1 MSHKMGLL
9 AGANGWHQSI
19 FHINGFLML
28 DLNDIALF
36 VHVVRSGSFAGAARR
51 LGVPSN
57 TVSRRVQGLEEQLGT
72 RLLQRSTRKLTLT
85 SAGEEFNQ
93 RCAGAVD
100 GLVEAGQELTNGN
113 QEPSG
118 LVRVAAPAD
127 FFDFFA
133 MDWVAEFLAANPRVR
148 LAFVLSDSKADLI
161 ADRIDVAF
169 RGGRLQDSEYIGR
182 QVLCDGNDG
191 LVASP
196 SYLAARGAP
205 STLQDLASHDGVAFA
220 PPGGHHVTWR
230 LAGPDGVDEDVQ
242 VAARFSGN
250 TAQALRKA
258 TVAGLGITLLPRAIV
273 KMDLQ
278 AGRLVPVLPQFHC
291 PGHGLNVLY
300 PSRRHLPLAVSA
312 FIDLVVAKLSELDAA
327 PILLRA

>member
-1 MSHKMGLL
+1 
-9 AGANGWHQSI
+9 
-19 FHINGFLML
+19 ML

-36 VHVVRSGSFAGAARR
+36 VQVVRSGSFAEAARR

-57 TVSRRVQGLEEQLGT
+57 TVSRRVQGLEEHLGT

-85 SAGEEFNQ
+85 SAGEEFNA
-93 RCAGAVD
+93 RCADAVA
-100 GLVEAGQELTNGN
+100 GLFEAGQELSSGS

-127 FFDFFA
+127 FLDMFV
-133 MDWVAEFLAANPRVR
+133 MEWVAEFLTTYPRVR
-148 LAFVLSDSKADLI
+148 LALVLSDSMTDLI
-161 ADRIDVAF
+161 EDRIDVAF
-169 RGGRLQDSEYIGR
+169 RGGLLEDSEYVGR
-182 QVLCDGNDG
+182 QVLCAGNDG

-196 SYLAARGAP
+196 GYLAARGAP
-205 STLQDLASHDGVAFA
+205 NTLQDLLEHDCVTIAQLSSA
-220 PPGGHHVTWR
+220 PVTWR
-230 LAGPDGVDEDVQ
+230 LARADGVDEVVQ

-258 TVAGLGITLLPRAIV
+258 ALAGLGIALLPRAILM
-273 KMDLQ
+273 KDLQ
-278 AGRLVPVLPQFHC
+278 AGSLVPVLPEYQR

-312 FIDLVVAKLSELDAA
+312 FIDLVVEKLSELDATLT
-327 PILLRA
+327 PLRT

>member
-1 MSHKMGLL
+1 
-9 AGANGWHQSI
+9 
-19 FHINGFLML
+19 ML

-36 VHVVRSGSFAGAARR
+36 VHVVRSGSFAAAARH

-57 TVSRRVQGLEEQLGT
+57 TVSRRVLGLEEHLGT

-85 SAGEEFNQ
+85 SAGEEFNA
-93 RCAGAVD
+93 RCAGAVT
-100 GLVEAGQELTNGN
+100 GLLEAGQQLSSAS

-127 FFDFFA
+127 FLDLFV
-133 MDWVAEFLAANPRVR
+133 MEWVAEFLSTYPRVR
-148 LAFVLSDSKADLI
+148 LALVLSDSMVDLI

-169 RGGRLQDSEYIGR
+169 RGGPLEDSEYVGR
-182 QVLCDGNDG
+182 QVLSAGNDG

-196 SYLAARGAP
+196 SYIAARGAP
-205 STLQDLASHDGVAFA
+205 STLQDLLEHDCVTFVQ
-220 PPGGHHVTWR
+220 PGNSHVTWR
-230 LAGPDGVDEDVQ
+230 LARSDGIVEAVQ

-258 TVAGLGITLLPRAIV
+258 TLAGLGITLLPRAILM
-273 KMDLQ
+273 KDLQ
-278 AGRLVPVLPQFHC
+278 AGRLVPVLPEYQR
-291 PGHGLNVLY
+291 PGHRLNVLY

-312 FIDLVVAKLSELDAA
+312 FIDLVVEKVGELDATLT
-327 PILLRA
+327 PLRP